1 MENTQAYQKAKK
13 KVEARLGFKIH
24 VAVYIAVN
32 AILIGVNLINSPE
45 SLWFI
50 WPLMGWGIA
59 IFWHAMGVFVFSEES
74 GTKESMIRK
83 EMDRQLSRK
92 QKHRSS

>member
-13 KVEARLGFKIH
+13 KVQARLGFKIH
-24 VAVYIAVN
+24 LAVYLTVN
-32 AILIGVNLINSPE
+32 AILISVNLINSPD

-59 IFWHAMGVFVFSEES
+59 IFWHAMGVFVFNKES
-74 GTKESMIRK
+74 GLTERMIRR
-83 EMDRQLSRK
+83 EMNK
-92 QKHRSS
+92 QVSNKK